1 MPSRR
6 GPLAPRIAAR
16 RPRRLAVSL
25 VVVVVVV
32 FGLSP
37 AVTAS
42 ASAGPPVAPGGTAAP
57 TGEPTPGDF
66 AGTVTLEG
74 GRRVYVECRGSG
86 SPTVVLVSGTGGA
99 ADEWTHAVDPAD
111 PAAAPVPSASA
122 VLPTVATFTRVCAY
136 DRPGTT
142 RLDDRPSP
150 STPVPQPTTAAE
162 GAADLRAVLSAAGE
176 HGPYVLVGASWGAMI
191 TALAARTGVPRAAA
205 LVTVDG
211 ASTHLRDTL
220 TPAQW
225 SDWMHKIDGMKGPNG
240 LEVPDYTASVAEIRA
255 APPPS
260 VPLPAVVLTSDK
272 PWDLQVGDSGSTWPA
287 WLAAQNRLAAELHA
301 RHVTDTDSGHAIAVE
316 QPQVVSQAVRDVVGH
331 VRNGMRN
338 QSR

>member
-1 MPSRR
+1 M
-6 GPLAPRIAAR
+6 
-16 RPRRLAVSL
+16 
-25 VVVVVVV
+25 
-32 FGLSP
+32 
-37 AVTAS
+37 
-42 ASAGPPVAPGGTAAP
+42 APGGTGAP
-57 TGEPTPGDF
+57 TGDTVPGDF
-66 AGTVTLEG
+66 AGTVPLEG

-99 ADEWTHAVDPAD
+99 ADEWTHAVDPAE
-111 PAAAPVPSASA
+111 PAAAPAPSASA
-122 VLPTVATFTRVCAY
+122 VLPTVASFTRVCAY
-136 DRPGTT
+136 DRPGTM
-142 RLDDRPSP
+142 RFDDRPSR

-162 GAADLRAVLSAAGE
+162 GAADLRAVLSAADE

-191 TALAARTGVPRAAA
+191 TTLSACTGVPRVAG

-225 SDWMHKIDGMKGPNG
+225 SDWMRRIDEMKGPKG
-240 LEVPDYTASVAEIRA
+240 LEVPDYTASVAEIRT
-255 APPPS
+255 APPLS
-260 VPLPAVVLTSDK
+260 FPLPAVVLTSDK

-287 WLAAQNRLAAELHA
+287 WLAAQNRLAVELRA

-316 QPQVVSQAVRDVVGH
+316 RPQVVSQAVREVVGQ
-331 VRNGMRN
+331 VRNGSRN